1 MIVNHSQKK
10 INIVVS
16 CGCSWVAG
24 IGCYNKHYNRLS
36 KLFATYFKAKDINLA
51 KSGGS
56 NGRTERKIVDWIV
69 KNKDKLDETFFL
81 IGITEFHRYEVWYKE
96 YGRRDDDPYS
106 TEGFD
111 LKMGIE
117 ATLRS
122 IILLVSLFEKYNCKY
137 LIFDSIDDI
146 KVLVEKNSCDYFD
159 EVFSNKNYYT
169 KQSWMDFC
177 SPRGKGLFSAED
189 NRLTKIDGGDWRHPS
204 IKSNKL
210 WYETL
215 LRYYEDLDVSK

>member
-1 MIVNHSQKK
+1 MIVNHYQKK

-16 CGCSWVAG
+16 CGCSWVEG
-24 IGCYNKHYNRLS
+24 VGCYNKHYNRLS

-81 IGITEFHRYEVWYKE
+81 IGITEFHRYEVWNKDDK
-96 YGRRDDDPYS
+96 RRGADCNQ
-106 TEGFD
+106 ELFD
-111 LKMGIE
+111 FKMSIE

-137 LIFDSIDDI
+137 LIFDSIDNL
-146 KVLVEKNSCDYFD
+146 KVWTTNNSCDYFD

-177 SPRGKGLFSAED
+177 SQRGKGLFSAED